1 MIKSSEPI
9 SMAEAK
15 EIIQAQNQE
24 EEKIKNVNV
33 FLKKFSKLSPEKA
46 KTLKKEIVALNII
59 KIKNRHIAKIIDILP
74 EDSDDLKKIFVGED
88 ISLDQNE
95 SSNIL
100 NVVKKHK

>member
-24 EEKIKNVNV
+24 EEKIKNVNI
-33 FLKKFSKLSPEKA
+33 FLKKFSKLSTEKA
-46 KTLKKEIVALNII
+46 KTLKKEIVELNII